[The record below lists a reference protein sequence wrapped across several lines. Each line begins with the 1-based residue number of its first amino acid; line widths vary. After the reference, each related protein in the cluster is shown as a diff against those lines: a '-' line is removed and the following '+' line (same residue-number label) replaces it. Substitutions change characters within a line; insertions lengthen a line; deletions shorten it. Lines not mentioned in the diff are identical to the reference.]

1 MTDRERA
8 FEAKA
13 DRPHSLRREE
23 KAGRPEPQGPTLQ
36 KGWGTRKSAD
46 KADPSFADTKSKERF
61 FVAALLGMTGA
72 RSLGAS
78 CLACAIFLTGCTVGP
93 KYVRAA
99 APAPAGYKEL
109 TPDNFKDTDGWKQ
122 AQPGDGTLKGNW
134 WEIFN
139 DSQLNALEEQVN
151 VSNQNIAAAAANFL
165 AARALVG
172 EARAQY
178 YPTISANPSITNSR
192 PSLGQFGGVKGVG
205 NASAPAF
212 TLTSFTDYS
221 MAFDASWVPDFWGKI
236 RNTFLQNAAAAQ
248 ASAADLQNVRLT
260 AQAEVAVN
268 YFEIRAQ
275 DTLKQL
281 FDQTVAAY
289 QDSLELTQIQFNA
302 GIASDEAVAQAE
314 TQLES
319 TQAQDTNLGIARAQ
333 FEHAIAM
340 LLGQPA
346 PTFSLAVAPLEAN
359 PPAIPFGVPSQI
371 LERRPDVASAERVMA
386 EANAQIGL
394 ATSAYYPTVT
404 LSATAGVSNTS
415 PTDWFA
421 WPSRFWSAGP
431 ALAETLFEGGLRR
444 ATVQQY
450 RSTYDSRV
458 ANYRQTVLTAFQ
470 QVEDN
475 LAALRIL
482 SQQIRQQDT
491 AVSSAQRN
499 LTLAMQRYQAGIDPY
514 LNVITAQTTL
524 LTNQQAAVNL
534 RRDQMTASV
543 QLVEALGG
551 GWDAA
556 QLPSVKDVSEATPPA
571 ASTSTK

>member
-1 MTDRERA
+1 MTDSG
-8 FEAKA
+8 KG
-13 DRPHSLRREE
+13 L
-23 KAGRPEPQGPTLQ
+23 GRGLGPAAI
-36 KGWGTRKSAD
+36 GT
-46 KADPSFADTKSKERF
+46 
-61 FVAALLGMTGA
+61 V
-72 RSLGAS
+72 
-78 CLACAIFLTGCTVGP
+78 LAVCATFLTGCTIGP
-93 KYVRAA
+93 KYARPPAA
-99 APAPAGYKEL
+99 APAAYKEL
-109 TPDNFKDTDGWKQ
+109 TPENFKDTDGWKQ
-122 AQPGDGTLKGNW
+122 AQPGDATLKGNW

-139 DSQLNALEEQVN
+139 DPQLNALEEQVN
-151 VSNQNIAAAAANFL
+151 ISNQNIAAAAANFL
-165 AARALVG
+165 AARALVRQT
-172 EARAQY
+172 RAQY
-178 YPTISANPSITNSR
+178 YPTISANPTITNSR
-192 PSLGQFGGVKGVG
+192 PSQGQFGGVRTGTSSTSTG
-205 NASAPAF
+205 F
-212 TLTSFTDYS
+212 TLRSFTDYS

-236 RNTFLQNAAAAQ
+236 RNTFLENAAAAQ
-248 ASAADLQNVRLT
+248 ASAADLENVRLT

-275 DTLKQL
+275 DALKEL
-281 FDQTVAAY
+281 FDETVAAY

-314 TQLES
+314 TQLEA

-333 FEHAIAM
+333 FEHAMAM

-346 PTFSLAVAPLEAN
+346 STFSLPAAPLRAN

-371 LERRPDVASAERVMA
+371 LERRPDVASAERLVA
-386 EANAQIGL
+386 QANAQIGL
-394 ATSAYYPTVT
+394 ATVAYYPTLT
-404 LSATAGVSNTS
+404 LSGTGGFSSTS
-415 PTDWFA
+415 PATWFE

-444 ATVQQY
+444 ATVQQFRASY
-450 RSTYDSRV
+450 DRSV

-482 SQQIRQQDT
+482 SQQLRQQDT
-491 AVSSAQRN
+491 AVFSAQRN
-499 LTLAMQRYQAGIDPY
+499 LQLAMQRYQAGIDPY

-543 QLVEALGG
+543 QLIEALGG

-556 QLPSVKDVSEATPPA
+556 QMPSMRDVSEVTPSAT
-571 ASTSTK
+571 SR